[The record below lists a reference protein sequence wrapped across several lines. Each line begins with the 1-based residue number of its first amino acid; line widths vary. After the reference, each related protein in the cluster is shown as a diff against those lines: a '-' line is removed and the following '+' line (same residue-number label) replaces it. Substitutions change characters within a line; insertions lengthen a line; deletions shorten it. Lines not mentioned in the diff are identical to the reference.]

1 MKKID
6 KEFISF
12 LKRNDCYYEY
22 KENFINN
29 GYYPKFREF
38 MHFAPRKKYI
48 SYAFFWK
55 NTPQGY
61 EYWNVIY
68 RKWIDY
74 LDSIKKQNNET
85 ED

>member
-29 GYYPKFREF
+29 GYYLKFREF
-38 MHFAPRKKYI
+38 MHFEPRKKYI
-48 SYAFFWK
+48 SYAFFGK
-55 NTPQGY
+55 ILHRDMNIGMLFIA
-61 EYWNVIY
+61 NG
-68 RKWIDY
+68 
-74 LDSIKKQNNET
+74 
-85 ED
+85 